1 MNHIFAMVENLKDD
15 ALLTLMQQDDAD
27 AFAVVVH
34 RYRRQLYSQIY
45 KRLGSA
51 DDTKDLLQDI
61 YLSLWNNRMSIVITE
76 SFLPYLSRAAHYT
89 IVDQYLFRKKRSALE
104 VSLSLLDEPAHLP
117 VEDLILAEDL
127 QKEFDRELLKMPL
140 TVQDVFRLSRKEGLS
155 IKEIAAR
162 LDLSEQTVKNYI
174 SSALQTLRAYLKKD
188 NLSFILA
195 LASACVFK
203 R

>member
-1 MNHIFAMVENLKDD
+1 
-15 ALLTLMQQDDAD
+15 MQQDDAD

-45 KRLGSA
+45 KRLGST
-51 DDTKDLLQDI
+51 DDTKDMLQDI
-61 YLSLWNNRMSIVITE
+61 YLSLWNNRMSIVIIE

-104 VSLSLLDEPAHLP
+104 VSLSLLDEPMYLP
-117 VEDLILAEDL
+117 VEEMILAEDL
-127 QKEFDRELLKMPL
+127 QQEFDRELLKMPV

-174 SSALQTLRAYLKKD
+174 SSALQCLRAYLKKD

-195 LASACVFK
+195 LASVCIFK
-203 R
+203 S